1 MFGLGFWEI
10 IIILLAV
17 IVLINPKEMPEIA
30 RKLGRWYRKV
40 RNVQE
45 KVDKEV
51 KELENEFRGTKSGEE
66 KNNDRSY

>member
-17 IVLINPKEMPEIA
+17 IVLINPKEMPKIA

-40 RNVQE
+40 RNIQE
-45 KVDKEV
+45 KVGKEV
-51 KELENEFRGTKSGEE
+51 KDFENEIRETKSGKE
-66 KNNDRSY
+66 KNNDRSN